1 MLLCTSSYFRNKRV
15 CEMTKSAVLLT
26 WSHHTQHRT
35 MASKR
40 LCPRPQ
46 RQPQISQDEWSHI
59 KSFLFH
65 DAFKSACD
73 LASMSMVC
81 RSWAEVVEW
90 TSWSKAFGLFPLP
103 KHFPSVLVPFM
114 KCAKDGGGK
123 LIQKSAIKHLK
134 LTASTLKT
142 VPHESIPLGYRR
154 FKYLYKLEPLL
165 LEATRKFGSIQN
177 MELHI
182 ARSQEAA
189 AKQEEK
195 RLLKEERRLQV
206 SAVLRAIGADYLLY
220 DKEMRAYIDKG
231 KGSLEAIRETSLVK
245 KRIRDQK
252 LAEAAAIRQ
261 RRSRVEDLA
270 SNIDL
275 PSALFERNAIVV
287 AYLHD
292 DVGSKETVKKALQD
306 EKEAL
311 RIRRRQFS
319 ESPAYRA
326 QRRAELVQELESKGL
341 MLRQDS
347 RFCSIYISG
356 ETNASKEEVV
366 ATMKVTEYL
375 FAYGRRSWSRWHSY
389 LEVGMK
395 RMIRTGEATD
405 WYQACDRVIQESHG
419 KIQIQIQIQITTA
432 YDSDYDS
439 DY

>member
-1 MLLCTSSYFRNKRV
+1 
-15 CEMTKSAVLLT
+15 
-26 WSHHTQHRT
+26 

-46 RQPQISQDEWSHI
+46 RQIQISQDEWSHV
-59 KSFLFH
+59 KSFLFR

-90 TSWSKAFGLFPLP
+90 TAWSKAFGLFPLQ

-142 VPHESIPLGYRR
+142 VPHESIPLGRGR
-154 FKYLYKLEPLL
+154 FKYLYKIQPLL

-177 MELHI
+177 MEIHI
-182 ARSQEAA
+182 ARSREAA
-189 AKQEEK
+189 AKREAN

-206 SAVLRAIGADYLLY
+206 SAVLRAIGADYFLE

-231 KGSLEAIRETSLVK
+231 KGSLEEIRETSLVK
-245 KRIRDQK
+245 KRIRDEK

-292 DVGSKETVKKALQD
+292 NVGSKETVKKALQD
-306 EKEAL
+306 EMEAL
-311 RIRRRQFS
+311 LFRRRQS
-319 ESPAYRA
+319 SAYRA

-341 MLRQDS
+341 VLRQDS

-375 FAYGRRSWSRWHSY
+375 FAYGHRIWSRWHSS

-405 WYQACDRVIQESHG
+405 WYEACQRVIQESHE
-419 KIQIQIQIQITTA
+419 QVTA

-439 DY
+439 DYY

>member
-1 MLLCTSSYFRNKRV
+1 
-15 CEMTKSAVLLT
+15 
-26 WSHHTQHRT
+26 

-46 RQPQISQDEWSHI
+46 SQTQISQDEWSHV
-59 KSFLFH
+59 KSFLFY
-65 DAFKSACD
+65 DAFNSARD

-81 RSWAEVVEW
+81 RSWADVVEW
-90 TSWSKAFGLFPLP
+90 KAWSKAFGLFPLQ
-103 KHFPSVLVPFM
+103 KRFPSVLVPFM

-142 VPHESIPLGYRR
+142 VPHERIPLGRGR
-154 FKYLYKLEPLL
+154 FKYLYKIEPLL

-177 MELHI
+177 MEIHI
-182 ARSQEAA
+182 ARSQEAV
-189 AKQEEK
+189 AKREAN

-206 SAVLRAIGADYLLY
+206 SAVLHAIGADYFLE

-231 KGSLEAIRETSLVK
+231 KGSLEAIRKTSLEK
-245 KRIRDQK
+245 KRVRDEK
-252 LAEAAAIRQ
+252 LAKAAAIRK
-261 RRSRVEDLA
+261 RRQHVENLA
-270 SNIDL
+270 FHIDL
-275 PSALFERNAIVV
+275 PYDLFERNAIVV

-311 RIRRRQFS
+311 LIRRRQSS

-341 MLRQDS
+341 VLRQDS

-366 ATMKVTEYL
+366 ATMKVTDYL
-375 FAYGRRSWSRWHSY
+375 FAYGHRVWSRWHSS

-405 WYQACDRVIQESHG
+405 WYQACQRVIQESHE
-419 KIQIQIQIQITTA
+419 QITTA